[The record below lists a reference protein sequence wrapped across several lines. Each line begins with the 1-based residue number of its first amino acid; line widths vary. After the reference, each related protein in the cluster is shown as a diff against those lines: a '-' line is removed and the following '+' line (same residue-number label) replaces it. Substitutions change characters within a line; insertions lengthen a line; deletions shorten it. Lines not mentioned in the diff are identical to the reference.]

1 MKAPLASATPLLAA
15 LLWIGALLVDPG
27 PLAPASVLLVGVGVL
42 LTTTVAVVGMV
53 LAGGR
58 WARRSALA
66 MMLFTLAIAAVRP
79 LDVLWVVSLIATVIA
94 GAALFSPAVTG
105 SIRKLPAAAGP
116 PERAVLLPL
125 LLLGMPALIGLA
137 AWDDPVSATMVVGLG
152 APLAAL
158 WYSRVLP
165 GGLLAVRV
173 VWPALAIGLALLQ
186 SLPAGVV
193 SLLGGCVVAG
203 LAWHPSVKVAFHPP
217 RETGTS
223 YPIPPELTPK
233 EILDAAGLDE
243 RGRPLQ

>member
-1 MKAPLASATPLLAA
+1 VKAPLASATPLLAA
-15 LLWIGALLVDPG
+15 LLWIAALLVDPG
-27 PLAPASVLLVGVGVL
+27 PLAPASVLLIGVGL
-42 LTTTVAVVGMV
+42 LVTTTVAVVGMV
-53 LAGGR
+53 LTGGR
-58 WARRSALA
+58 WARRTALA
-66 MMLFTLAIAAVRP
+66 MAIFTLAIAVVRP
-79 LDVLWVVSLIATVIA
+79 LDVLWVVSLIATVVA
-94 GAALFSPAVTG
+94 VAALFSPSVTG

-125 LLLGMPALIGLA
+125 LLLGMPAAIGLV
-137 AWDDPVSATMVVGLG
+137 AWDDPVAATLVVGLS
-152 APLAAL
+152 APVTSL

-165 GGLLAVRV
+165 GGLLAVRI
-173 VWPALAIGLALLQ
+173 VWPAMAIGLAMLQ
-186 SLPAGVV
+186 SLPAGLV
-193 SLLGGCVVAG
+193 SLLGGCIVAA